1 MANEEIKENVPPE
14 EYVDPD
20 AARAEDED
28 EAEPAPAGPAPIIK
42 KKKLDADHAGAHGGA
57 WKIALANCWLGVPQ
71 RQRIFN
77 MLTSRRRP
85 EL

>member
-28 EAEPAPAGPAPIIK
+28 EAEPAPAG
-42 KKKLDADHAGAHGGA
+42 HY
-57 WKIALANCWLGVPQ
+57 
-71 RQRIFN
+71 
-77 MLTSRRRP
+77 
-85 EL
+85 

>member
-42 KKKLDADHAGAHGGA
+42 KKKLDADHAGAHGRC
-57 WKIALANCWLGVPQ
+57 LENCACRHDDGHDGLLFTHVATGCYK
-71 RQRIFN
+71 
-77 MLTSRRRP
+77 
-85 EL
+85 

>member
-20 AARAEDED
+20 AARAED

-57 WKIALANCWLGVPQ
+57 WKIALADM
-71 RQRIFN
+71 IHD
-77 MLTSRRRP
+77 SRLFSFACARGYS
-85 EL
+85 

>member
-42 KKKLDADHAGAHGGA
+42 KKKLDADHAGEHGGA
-57 WKIALANCWLGVPQ
+57 WKIALADMMTAMMAFFLLMWLLGAT
-71 RQRIFN
+71 N
-77 MLTSRRRP
+77 DS
-85 EL
+85 

>member
-57 WKIALANCWLGVPQ
+57 
-71 RQRIFN
+71 
-77 MLTSRRRP
+77 
-85 EL
+85 